1 MNFYDQEN
9 YRDGTAFLIG
19 NEGNG
24 LTDELTEQAV
34 SAVSDLDQDG
44 FLTALA
50 ESLTERT
57 K

>member
-1 MNFYDQEN
+1 MDLLGL
-9 YRDGTAFLIG
+9 DDCGKLIH
-19 NEGNG
+19 
-24 LTDELTEQAV
+24 ELTEQAV
-34 SAVSDLDQDG
+34 STVSDLDQDG

>member
-1 MNFYDQEN
+1 MD
-9 YRDGTAFLIG
+9 LL
-19 NEGNG
+19 G
-24 LTDELTEQAV
+24 LDECDKLVNKLTEQAI
-34 SAVSDLDQDG
+34 STVSDLDREG